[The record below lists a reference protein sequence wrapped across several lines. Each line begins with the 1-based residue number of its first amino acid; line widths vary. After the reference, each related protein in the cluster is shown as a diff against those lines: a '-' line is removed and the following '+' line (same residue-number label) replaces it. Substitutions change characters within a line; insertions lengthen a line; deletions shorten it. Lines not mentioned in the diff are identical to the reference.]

1 MKLPDR
7 IKILE
12 LYAISV
18 QQTRTSEDAHDAARA
33 WIEDMTRRADEAGTL
48 HEEHDS
54 PIAYICRYVGIAVR
68 DFRCMLRERVGY
80 AK

>member
-12 LYAISV
+12 IQVLDIQRKKQSDGAQV
-18 QQTRTSEDAHDAARA
+18 AARA
-33 WIEDMTRRADEAGTL
+33 WIEDMTRRADEADTPR
-48 HEEHDS
+48 EEQDS
-54 PIAYICRYVGIAVR
+54 PVAYICRYLGVAVR
-68 DFRCMLRERVGY
+68 EFRSMLRERVGY

>member
-12 LYAISV
+12 IRVLDIQREKQSDGA
-18 QQTRTSEDAHDAARA
+18 QAAARA
-33 WIEDMTRRADEAGTL
+33 WIEDMTRLADEAGTL
-48 HEEHDS
+48 DEEHDS
-54 PIAYICRYVGIAVR
+54 PIAYICRYLGIAVR
-68 DFRCMLRERVGY
+68 DFRSMLRERVGF